1 MTWLVLC
8 HDGAN
13 AAALRKRYLDRH
25 LAYIESVMDQVAV
38 AGPLAESEDG
48 EYAER
53 HNLRQMETAEQIM
66 KVLKETLIKSRKIRR
81 VWRVGWQG
89 APKPCGRLHAL
100 RRTASALDTYSRRAL
115 HGAKNRGLLSWR

>member
-38 AGPLAESEDG
+38 AGPLAESADG
-48 EYAER
+48 EFTGSCFIYHTEDRSVAESL
-53 HNLRQMETAEQIM
+53 LRNDPYFAAGLYRSVTFHAFRAAAGGW
-66 KVLKETLIKSRKIRR
+66 VGGPT
-81 VWRVGWQG
+81 WR
-89 APKPCGRLHAL
+89 
-100 RRTASALDTYSRRAL
+100 
-115 HGAKNRGLLSWR
+115 